1 MSVGFVALL
10 ALSAFHVFLFELLT
24 AGGALDHRYGRG
36 GCSLSGCCFGCWS
49 WSFGRGRFW
58 SGGGTAEKCQGT
70 NCRNVKVLDHNSPI
84 ILKRVKK

>member
-49 WSFGRGRFW
+49 FRCGCFR
-58 SGGGTAEKCQGT
+58 SG
-70 NCRNVKVLDHNSPI
+70 
-84 ILKRVKK
+84 